1 MSLAPQSIEL
11 CDICGKLRVDAATKQ
26 TIILVHGNQAKRA
39 TSVCLDCIKRF
50 GFKPIVTVTPEHY
63 ERLLDAADRGM
74 AVKEATE

>member
-1 MSLAPQSIEL
+1 MSLAPQSIDQ

-26 TIILVHGNQAKRA
+26 TIILVHGNDAKRA

-50 GFKPIVTVTPEHY
+50 GFKPIVTVTPEYY
-63 ERLLDAADRGM
+63 EKLLDAADRGM